1 MADRLRVR
9 GSVRNAVVWH
19 SVRQTLND
27 LSATTGEQQLD
38 VLDVGG
44 GTGGFAVP
52 IAVLGHRVTVVD
64 SSPDSLA
71 ALERRATDSGVTD
84 FVRGVQGD
92 AARLTEV
99 IGSDTFDMV
108 ICHSVIEM
116 VDDAAAVL
124 QAVAGSLRPGGIVS
138 LVAANRIAAVLHRAV
153 AGRFDEALHAL
164 RDPLGRYG
172 ANDPVPRR
180 FSLHDLE
187 TLVTAAGLVVV
198 GAHGSRVFAD
208 VVPGSLFDVDPQSV
222 DALMAVEL
230 EAAEVPALREIA
242 TQLHVLARQPDRSS

>member
-9 GSVRNAVVWH
+9 GSVRSAVVWH
-19 SVRQTLND
+19 SVRQTLNE
-27 LSATTGEQQLD
+27 LSTDTGRSQLD

-52 IAVLGHRVTVVD
+52 TAVLGHRVTVVD

-84 FVRGVQGD
+84 VVRGVQGD
-92 AARLTEV
+92 AARLTDAV
-99 IGSDTFDMV
+99 GSEIFDMV

-116 VDDAAAVL
+116 VDDASAVL
-124 QAVAGSLRPGGIVS
+124 RAVAGCLRSGGVLS
-138 LVAANRIAAVLHRAV
+138 LVAANRVAAVLHRAV

-187 TLVTAAGLVVV
+187 MLVAAAGLVVV
-198 GAHGSRVFAD
+198 GKHGSRVFAD
-208 VVPGSLFDVDPQSV
+208 VVPGSLFDADPQSV

-242 TQLHVLARQPDRSS
+242 TQLHVLARQP